1 MINYNLVENGVLRV
15 VQIPLRSRLVIT
27 VILQESFFEMKPH
40 SFQLKI
46 RNGGMEGKQTAL
58 LIFSA
63 VLIDCFQTGVTLR
76 FVVDCS
82 AKPPGW
88 RMNFTRKME
97 KQT

>member
-1 MINYNLVENGVLRV
+1 
-15 VQIPLRSRLVIT
+15 
-27 VILQESFFEMKPH
+27 MKPH

-46 RNGGMEGKQTAL
+46 RNGGMEGKQTVL

-63 VLIDCFQTGVTLR
+63 VLIDC
-76 FVVDCS
+76 S
-82 AKPPGW
+82 APPPGW